1 MWQGNTLN
9 WSSIIKFSVFHFVA
23 ITLVSTLTTLL
34 FGADNLGKQSS
45 IDSLVYF
52 QAPSAL
58 VGLVVLSFYA
68 RVQKSQTLLHL
79 TAAVVISD
87 ILGFVV
93 LSAIMGKLY
102 FDPTWAIDLPIA
114 AFTILA
120 ATYIGSHFRG
130 VNEKAT

>member
-1 MWQGNTLN
+1 
-9 WSSIIKFSVFHFVA
+9 
-23 ITLVSTLTTLL
+23 VSTLTTLL
-34 FGADNLGKQSS
+34 IGTDNLVKQSS

-58 VGLVVLSFYA
+58 VGLVVLSIYA
-68 RVQKSQTLLHL
+68 RVQKPRTLLHL
-79 TAAVVISD
+79 TAAVVISE
-87 ILGFVV
+87 ILGFVILSV
-93 LSAIMGKLY
+93 LMGKLY
-102 FDPTWAIDLPIA
+102 FAPTWAIDLFIA